1 MASVIERASKGLRLP
16 ALPAASVAI
25 VAAAPIALGLSRVL
39 PEHGV
44 GLGLR
49 LAAAS
54 ACVLL
59 LPGGLILRAIHWPA
73 RISLA
78 LAGSIAW
85 SLIAVGVALALT
97 FKAEGSLSLT
107 VAVFGILTAGALLAA
122 LRGLPRPGTDRSD
135 LIAVLGLVGVGLALC
150 GAVWWVSTTVDGDA
164 LFHLAR
170 ARKLDTLPVLTSLN
184 AVDEFRDGGLHPGY
198 AFPLWHGVLAL
209 IARLAGVDST
219 LVVLHLSAVLAPL
232 ALVLAYAAGAAL
244 FRSWAG
250 GVATAAGQAAIVG
263 FPRGGVG
270 SFALVALPASA
281 TRLLLVPALLALVFA
296 YVRSGH
302 RVELVTITAAACAI
316 AVVHVS
322 YAILIAIPLVGFLLA
337 RLVLDRGAGDW
348 RRIVAGLAALALPT
362 GLFVAWLWP
371 TITTAAAFSPSAAER
386 ARALSHYGP
395 NLDVF
400 GDLVGLAPEA
410 LSRNGAATIAALI
423 AVPALALASKRR
435 FASYVLGA
443 TVAILLVLLV
453 PPFFTA
459 LSDAVSLSQAR
470 RLALF
475 LPLSFALAGGAVLL
489 GGLRGAGCVAA
500 LGLGIGLQLAYPG
513 DFSRGASGPV
523 WVAWVALAGGCLAL
537 LVGRLLGRRGPE
549 TGVWALACALCF
561 VLPIAVAGLA
571 KTTQERHDPLA
582 LTPGLVQALRTD
594 VPIGDTVFATP
605 AASYRIAAFAPVYIA
620 TAPPGNV
627 AQTSANR
634 PFKRRR
640 DANRFFFGQI
650 SDAERADNPRGL
662 RRLLARGRQDPAGAH
677 VRPLAPAARLRGW
690 ALRALPGRALSVGHA
705 PLSARGRR

>member
-1 MASVIERASKGLRLP
+1 MASVIERASRGLRLP
-16 ALPAASVAI
+16 AFPAIPVLLI
-25 VAAAPIALGLSRVL
+25 VAAPIVLGLSRAL
-39 PEHGV
+39 PEHGA
-44 GLGLR
+44 GLALR
-49 LAAAS
+49 LAAA
-54 ACVLL
+54 AVCVLL
-59 LPGGLILRAIHWPA
+59 LPGALILRAIHWPA

-78 LAGSIAW
+78 LAGSLAW

-107 VAVFGILTAGALLAA
+107 VALFGILTGGALLAA
-122 LRGLPRPGTDRSD
+122 LRGLPRGGTDRSD
-135 LIAVLGLVGVGLALC
+135 LFAVLSLVGVGLVLG
-150 GAVWWVSTTVDGDA
+150 GAVWWVSNTIDGDA

-170 ARKLDTLPVLTSLN
+170 VRKLDALPTLTSLN

-198 AFPLWHGVLAL
+198 AFPLWHGALAL
-209 IARLAGVDST
+209 IARLAGVDPA
-219 LVVLHLSAVLAPL
+219 LVMLHLSAILTPL
-232 ALVLAYAAGAAL
+232 VLVLAYAAGAAL
-244 FRSWAG
+244 FRSWAA

-281 TRLLLVPALLALVFA
+281 TRLLLVPALLALTFA

-302 RVELVTITAAACAI
+302 QVELVTITAAACAV

-322 YAILIAIPLVGFLLA
+322 YAILIAIPLAGFLLA
-337 RLVLDRGAGDW
+337 RFVLDRSAGDW
-348 RRIVAGLAALALPT
+348 RRILAGIAALVVPT

-371 TITTAAAFSPSAAER
+371 TIRTAASFSPSAAER

-423 AVPALALASKRR
+423 AVPALALAGKRR
-435 FASYVLGA
+435 FAAYVLGG

-489 GGLRGAGCVAA
+489 AGLRGVGCAAA

-513 DFSRGASGPV
+513 DFSRGAAGPV
-523 WVAWVALAGGCLAL
+523 WVAWVALAGGCLA
-537 LVGRLLGRRGPE
+537 VVAGRLLGRRGPE
-549 TGVWALACALCF
+549 AGIWTLACALCF

-571 KTTQERHDPLA
+571 KTERERPDPLA
-582 LTPGLVQALRTD
+582 LTPGLVQALRED

-605 AASYRIAAFAPVYIA
+605 ATSYRIAGFAPVYIA

-640 DANRFFFGQI
+640 DANRFFFGAI
-650 SDAERADNPRGL
+650 SDAERAEILERYGASWLVVDKTQRVPSYTQALGQPVFED
-662 RRLLARGRQDPAGAH
+662 ARYVLYSIDQ
-677 VRPLAPAARLRGW
+677 
-690 ALRALPGRALSVGHA
+690 
-705 PLSARGRR
+705 